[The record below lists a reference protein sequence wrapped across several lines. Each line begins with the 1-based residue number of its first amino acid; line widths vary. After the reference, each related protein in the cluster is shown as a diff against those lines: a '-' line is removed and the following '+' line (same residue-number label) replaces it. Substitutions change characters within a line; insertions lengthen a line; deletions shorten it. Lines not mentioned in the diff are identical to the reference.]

1 MASRFITNDGYSL
14 TSTVKSLINNSKEL
28 AFLVGFFYFSG
39 FEQIYKEIGD
49 LPLRILVGMDADVD
63 VANRLREFST
73 YFRDNETQESKLS
86 MKNRWFDQ
94 VVEVVCKTDSI
105 DTQET
110 QEAFR
115 VFKEKLFNG
124 TLEVRKTMEP
134 NHAKM
139 YLFSSVSPDPITNNE
154 TGKVI
159 VGSSNFSIQGLK
171 ARNEINVYLQD
182 DNDFQ
187 EAKTIFEEL
196 WNSSVVLVDSNNK
209 EEFIEKVINKTW
221 LEAIPRPYLMYI
233 KVLLEYFKAND
244 EKIMTPNELSRDS
257 LTEFFNVSYQ
267 IDAIRDGVAKVRK
280 HSGCIIADV
289 VGLGKSIIASSIAAN
304 LERFGDVQRTI
315 IICPPHLRSEW
326 ETYAQSF
333 YLKGCA
339 IYTPGKIEKAV
350 SDYKTAKNLLV
361 IIDEAHRYRNE
372 DTQDYACLHELCAGN
387 KVLLLSA
394 TPFNNSP
401 SDIFSMI
408 KLFQIPSNST
418 IQTVNDL
425 SKQMSLL
432 MAKYKGLKKDQRDG
446 ALSEDEFETQATE
459 IARNIRD
466 ILDPVVIRR
475 TRIDLMKHN
484 GYRKDLKER
493 GIEFAKVKSPVS
505 QDYELGKLSNLYIE
519 TLEMLDPDPTN
530 GTVKGFTGA
539 RYQPLTYL
547 KDNEEVIK
555 KYAKMFDMENFQF
568 GQRNVAKFMKQLL
581 VCRFES
587 SKEAFIQSLTNILNS
602 MEKLKKVYCDYHII
616 PLDKNGKLFDKTKL
630 EDLDDDFDGSLF
642 GYEEYLTMAFSEEM
656 KKGLKF
662 IDANDITSAFLLD
675 LNDDIELFRK
685 YLKKWK
691 EVKTDPKL
699 DAISAKIK
707 ESLEKDPKR
716 KIIVFTEFADTSEYL
731 CSELEKQGLRVCSY
745 SGKNASNGRRETI
758 RANFDA
764 GYASGKKN
772 DYDVLVGTDAISEG
786 ISLHR
791 AGTIYNYDIPYN
803 PTRVIQR
810 VGRINRMNKKVFDEL
825 FIYNFFP
832 TATGEAVSHKSEIST
847 FKMKLIQAVLGS
859 DTQILTDDEE
869 VNGYFAKQFDDA
881 FAAEDTVS
889 WDIEYRN
896 ELEEIRDKYP
906 EVIKEAENLP
916 QRSRVARKNV
926 DMTLSNVIGHEFFTP
941 LHDNGVLLFTRKGD
955 SFRFSSDDED
965 TDVLPPQQALA
976 LFKAQPEEEGFKVT
990 DEFYLKYQKAKEAS
1004 GLVKTSAKKAKSQQ
1018 DANKVLV
1025 VLKKRPLVQVDK
1037 DYLDSVIKTVNLDCV
1052 SLFNLKRIK
1061 RIDPTGSGAIKELRE
1076 IVSEEFIQSVLD
1088 KIAKIG
1094 SEPEVV
1100 LLSEEMI

>member
-1 MASRFITNDGYSL
+1 MATRFITNDGTSL
-14 TSTVKSLINNSKEL
+14 TNTVKSLIKNSKQL
-28 AFLVGFFYFSG
+28 DFLVGFFYFSG
-39 FEQIYKEIGD
+39 FAQIYNEIGD

-63 VANRLREFST
+63 VANRMREFYT
-73 YFRDNETQESKLS
+73 YFGENTSPESKLS
-86 MKNRWFDQ
+86 VKNKWFDE
-94 VVEVVCKTDSI
+94 VVDVVCKTDSV
-105 DTQET
+105 DSQET
-110 QEAFR
+110 QEAFK
-115 VFKEKLFNG
+115 VFKEKLLNG
-124 TLEVRKTMEP
+124 SLEVRKTLEP

-139 YLFSSVSPDPITNNE
+139 YLFSSVSPDPVNNTE

-187 EAKTIFEEL
+187 EAKAIFDEL
-196 WNSSVVLVDSNNK
+196 WDSAVVLVDSNNK
-209 EEFIEKVINKTW
+209 EEFFEKVIKKTW
-221 LEAIPRPYLMYI
+221 LDSVPSPYLMYI
-233 KVLLEYFKAND
+233 KVLLEYFKASED
-244 EKIMTPNELSRDS
+244 KILTPSELSKDS

-304 LERFGDVQRTI
+304 LERAGDVQRTVI
-315 IICPPHLRSEW
+315 VCPPHLRTEW

-339 IYTPGKIEKAV
+339 IYTPGKIEQAAI
-350 SDYKTAKNLLV
+350 DYRNAKNILV

-372 DTQDYACLHELCAGN
+372 DTQDYADLHELCAGN

-401 SDIFSMI
+401 ADIFAMI
-408 KLFQIPSNST
+408 KLFQIPTNST

-432 MAKYKGLKKDQRDG
+432 MTQYKELKKNQREGSLTD
-446 ALSEDEFETQATE
+446 EDFETKATE

-475 TRIDLMKHN
+475 TRIDLIKHN

-493 GIEFAKVKSPVS
+493 GIEFARVNSPVS
-505 QDYELGKLSNLYIE
+505 ESYELGKLSRLYIE
-519 TLEMLDPDPTN
+519 TLEMLDPDPTD
-530 GTVKGFTGA
+530 GTKKGFTGA

-547 KDNEEVIK
+547 RDSEVIIK

-568 GQRNVAKFMKQLL
+568 GQKNVAKFMKQLL

-587 SKEAFIQSLTNILNS
+587 SKEAFIQSLTNILES
-602 MEKLKKVYCDYHII
+602 MKKLRKIYTEYKVI
-616 PLDKNGKLFDKTKL
+616 PMDNKGKLFDKTKL

-642 GYEEYLTMAFSEEM
+642 GYEEYLNMAFSEEI

-662 IDANDITSAFLLD
+662 IDANDINNDFLIDLD
-675 LNDDIELFRK
+675 DDIELFKK

-691 EVKTDPKL
+691 AVTEDPKL
-699 DAISAKIK
+699 EAICNTIK
-707 ESLEKDPKR
+707 NSLKKEPKR
-716 KIIVFTEFADTSEYL
+716 KIIIFSEFSDTAEYL
-731 CSELEKQGLRVCSY
+731 CSELAKRGIRVYSY
-745 SGKNASNGRRETI
+745 SGKNAGNGRRDVI

-764 GYASGKKN
+764 GYAYTMKD

-810 VGRINRMNKKVFDEL
+810 VGRINRMNKKVFNEL
-825 FIYNFFP
+825 YIYNFFP
-832 TATGEAVSHKSEIST
+832 TATGEAVSHKSEISM
-847 FKMKLIQAVLGS
+847 FKMKLFQAILGS
-859 DTQILTDDEE
+859 DTQILTDDEMI
-869 VNGYFAKQFDDA
+869 NGYFAKQFDDA
-881 FAAEDTVS
+881 FAADDTVS

-896 ELEEIRDKYP
+896 ELEEIKDKHP
-906 EVIKEAENLP
+906 ELIAEAEKLP
-916 QRSRVARKNV
+916 QRSRVARKDV
-926 DMTLSNVIGHEFFTP
+926 DMQLNDVAGHEYFKP

-976 LFKAQPEEEGFKVT
+976 IFKSTP
-990 DEFYLKYQKAKEAS
+990 DEIGYNVSDDFYLKYQTAKNAS
-1004 GLVKTSAKKAKSQQ
+1004 GLVKSSAKKSKSLQE
-1018 DANKVLV
+1018 ANKVLI
-1025 VLKKRPLVQVDK
+1025 VLKKLPLPQSDK
-1037 DYLDSVIKTVNLDCV
+1037 DYLESVIKTVNLDCV
-1052 SLFNLKRIK
+1052 SLYNLKKIK
-1061 RIDPTGSGAIKELRE
+1061 RIDPMRKDAIKELRSV
-1076 IVSEEFIQSVLD
+1076 VSEGFIQSVLD
-1088 KIAKIG
+1088 KVNRIG
-1094 SEPEVV
+1094 NEPEVV